1 MRKIILI
8 LLFTVFCSSFS
19 FAEKNKLPKQSE
31 MTSKKIT
38 SEFIYYA
45 FIESY
50 FKRQALYDN
59 DENIINLGET
69 VLVEQLKTSLKRQKK
84 RRVAKCLYE
93 PLNLNED
100 TRKQCAAKVIRNLL
114 NKSEIN
120 KKRKPG
126 DIFYVMD
133 AVMDILPGDKPR
145 RAFEIVR
152 REKITTGTKCRF
164 NWCPRYTDKFKKK
177 LERFENDPSNEKVL
191 GKDVVK
197 YIENVKL
204 LNRIEEKLG
213 ERNRMWTAPTF
224 LNSSRK
230 HTLEWRRENYDK
242 EAIAALGGVNGNGSA
257 AISNYSLLGD
267 ALNDLAGEVKKNKI
281 SPEVK
286 KRRILLKKYSLILQ
300 NIKSKLEDENYKKID
315 QDIKKLSSI
324 YNKLASLEKSS
335 NKISTNFDA
344 AIKIIFDTNN
354 LIQKSISSKQS
365 SYENKLFSLAL
376 INFMQSLTESIANIL
391 PEKYVVETKG
401 LKKYLYN
408 DYDLA
413 SIENFINQMGI
424 QNKEKIKE
432 LKKEN
437 KKIDKYINTS
447 DVIKRLGNISV
458 KNIIDAEITITSV
471 AKKAELQIINNL
483 SAEVFKNARSVIDKL
498 QKSELSDM
506 SKELSEVASEVAS
519 DSSFQE
525 ATSDSVLDKQF
536 GEVSLKQLIGAARN
550 R

>member
-1 MRKIILI
+1 M
-8 LLFTVFCSSFS
+8 
-19 FAEKNKLPKQSE
+19 
-31 MTSKKIT
+31 
-38 SEFIYYA
+38 
-45 FIESY
+45 
-50 FKRQALYDN
+50 
-59 DENIINLGET
+59 
-69 VLVEQLKTSLKRQKK
+69 
-84 RRVAKCLYE
+84 
-93 PLNLNED
+93 
-100 TRKQCAAKVIRNLL
+100 LL
-114 NKSEIN
+114 NI
-120 KKRKPG
+120 
-126 DIFYVMD
+126 
-133 AVMDILPGDKPR
+133 
-145 RAFEIVR
+145 
-152 REKITTGTKCRF
+152 
-164 NWCPRYTDKFKKK
+164 
-177 LERFENDPSNEKVL
+177 
-191 GKDVVK
+191 
-197 YIENVKL
+197 
-204 LNRIEEKLG
+204 
-213 ERNRMWTAPTF
+213 
-224 LNSSRK
+224 
-230 HTLEWRRENYDK
+230 LEWRRENRDK

-471 AKKAELQIINNL
+471 AKEAELQIINNL

-506 SKELSEVASEVAS
+506 SKELSE